1 MDFTI
6 KDDIGNVYGGTN
18 FGGRGFPNDIS
29 TGKTLEKIDERAKTL
44 TIVPHVRLTKSSE
57 NDGEQPFGES
67 VVSNGTTEV
76 ADYKETTLA
85 PIVINL
91 QK

>member
-1 MDFTI
+1 MDQQVLDYLDSIDLDFTI
-6 KDDIGNVYGGTN
+6 KDDIGNVYDGTN

-57 NDGEQPFGES
+57 MMVNKPKKRMHS
-67 VVSNGTTEV
+67 VNQL
-76 ADYKETTLA
+76 LA
-85 PIVINL
+85 MGQ